1 MVREGAPRRHPGTSP
16 ILRGVNPFDVVAVI
30 LLVVAVLA
38 GIRTGA
44 LPQVGGVTGAVA
56 GLALVLNATPWLIDH
71 TRGLEPI
78 PRALVVLVAILG
90 AVVIG
95 ETAGSAVGRIV
106 AGRLGD
112 GVLSGMDRIAGGI
125 VGAAQAILIIWLA
138 GGLAVAGPFPTL
150 AAEVSGSTA
159 LRTADRYLPPPTEVI
174 GQIASALGGTG
185 LPDVFVGLEP
195 IPLQSVDTP
204 TTAQAE
210 EIASDAL
217 DSTARIAAR
226 ACEAQVSGTGFLVA
240 DDYLLTN
247 AHVVAGASTIR
258 VSLGMDVLDGTAVLF
273 DPQLDI
279 AVLHVPGIGGHSLRF
294 AAQNP
299 GRGTKGAAMGFA
311 GGGPMVIL
319 PAAVSGEYDAT
330 GRDIYGLNRVTRQ
343 VLELRARVE
352 PGDSGGPL
360 VLGDGTVGGVV
371 FAESKTDPEVGYALT
386 ATSVATAVQPA
397 LGRTGAVALGACIR

>member
-1 MVREGAPRRHPGTSP
+1 M
-16 ILRGVNPFDVVAVI
+16 NPFDIVALI
-30 LLVVAVLA
+30 LLVAAVLA

-44 LPQVGGVTGAVA
+44 LPQLGGITGAVA
-56 GLALVLNATPWLIDH
+56 GLLLVLNAAPWLLDH

-78 PRALVVLVAILG
+78 PRALVVLAAILG

-95 ETAGSAVGRIV
+95 ETAGSAFGRIV
-106 AGRLGD
+106 AGKLGD
-112 GVLSGMDRIAGGI
+112 GVLSGMDRAAGGL

-159 LRTADRYLPPPTEVI
+159 LRTADTYLPPPTEVI
-174 GQIASALGGTG
+174 GQIASALDGTG

-195 IPLQSVDTP
+195 IPLQAVDTP
-204 TTAQAE
+204 TTTQAE
-210 EIASDAL
+210 EIASDAI
-217 DSTARIAAR
+217 DSTARIATR
-226 ACEAQVSGTGFLVA
+226 ACDTQVSGTGFLVA

-247 AHVVAGASTIR
+247 AHVVAGATTIR

-279 AVLHVPGIGGHSLRF
+279 AVLHVPGIGGHALRF
-294 AAQNP
+294 AAHDP
-299 GRGTKGAAMGFA
+299 ARGTQGAAIGFA

-319 PAAVSGEYDAT
+319 PAAVSGQYAAT
-330 GRDIYGLNRVTRQ
+330 GRDIYGVNRVTRQ
-343 VLELRARVE
+343 ILELRAQVE

-360 VLGDGTVGGVV
+360 MLEDGTVGGVV

-386 ATSVATAVQPA
+386 ATSVATAVEPA
-397 LGRTGAVALGACIR
+397 IGRTGAVSLGACIR